1 MVKICGAFVDFVQ
14 FCNIFMILF
23 LVNNSVFTS
32 HIYKEITM
40 NAVLENIKTRRSIR
54 RYKPDMV
61 ETEKLEKIIEAGL
74 YAPSGMGQQ
83 KTIIVAIKNKEIR
96 DKLAEINRK
105 IAGWEEGVDPFYGA
119 PVVII
124 VLAEKGYFTGIY
136 DGSLVI
142 GNMMLAAHSLGVG
155 SCWIHR
161 AKEEFEMPEYKDFLK
176 SLEIEGEY
184 EGVGHCI
191 LGYADGAEPHAA
203 PRKEKRVYY
212 IDY

>member
-1 MVKICGAFVDFVQ
+1 
-14 FCNIFMILF
+14 
-23 LVNNSVFTS
+23 
-32 HIYKEITM
+32 M

-191 LGYADGAEPHAA
+191 LGYADGAEPQAA